1 MDEEITI
8 LCVDDEQNVLN
19 SLKRLFID
27 EDYTIITASS
37 GEEGL
42 RCLTQGYIQIVIS
55 DYRMP
60 GMDGVEFLREVCT
73 QWPQTVRI
81 VLSGYADTA
90 SIVEAVNEGQIYK
103 FIPKPW
109 NDDDLK
115 VNVTNAVERYF
126 LYKRNIE
133 LTSALREKN
142 EELTKLNREL
152 EKLLA
157 EKSAHLEF
165 RSNVL
170 TAHQNILDS
179 LPVAIA
185 GIDFENILVLC
196 NAMWFSLIGIDGCLL
211 GQSVVGRLPKE
222 ILTMIDEIKQKRR
235 VAQRININGA
245 RGKLLGTLMDNG
257 KSQRGII
264 LVFSGEEGSAW

>member
-19 SLKRLFID
+19 ALKRLFID
-27 EDYTIITASS
+27 EDYTIIIASS

-42 RCLTQGYIQIVIS
+42 RCLTHGHIQIVIS

-115 VNVTNAVERYF
+115 VNVTNAIERYF
-126 LYKRNIE
+126 LYKRNTE

-142 EELTKLNREL
+142 EELTELNREL

-196 NAMWFSLIGIDGCLL
+196 NTMWFSLIGIDGCLL
-211 GQSVVGRLPKE
+211 GQSVIGALPGE
-222 ILTMIDEIKQKRR
+222 ILTMIDETKQKRR
-235 VAQRININGA
+235 VAQRVTINGVHG
-245 RGKLLGTLMDNG
+245 RLLGTLMDNG
-257 KSQRGII
+257 ESQRGII
-264 LVFSGEEGSAW
+264 LVFSSEQGGAG